1 MSSRRLVLLA
11 AIPFLLL
18 ALRAAAIDIT
28 VLPSPELQARYEK
41 LTHEFRCMQCQ
52 NNSIADSP
60 VGLASDLRREVKEQ
74 LIAGKSDDEIRAY
87 MVQRY
92 GNVILFT
99 PPLVASTAW
108 VWLFPVFAVIGG
120 AVIGV
125 VVVRRR
131 FVVHLGHLVVGDSRQ
146 LERVGGGGDVLDWRV
161 GGVDDLDVPVA
172 CAVHRTKPGVEVE
185 QGGHHALLFLQAH
198 RGRRNPEPRVT
209 ISRRDDVIENVNL
222 HW

>member
-1 MSSRRLVLLA
+1 MSARRLVLLA
-11 AIPFLLL
+11 AIPLLLL
-18 ALRAAAIDIT
+18 ALRVDAIDIT
-28 VLPSPELQARYEK
+28 VLPTPELQARYEK

-108 VWLFPVFAVIGG
+108 VWLFPVLAVIGG
-120 AVIGV
+120 AAIGV

-131 FVVHLGHLVVGDSRQ
+131 SKLLASDDSVVDS
-146 LERVGGGGDVLDWRV
+146 EE
-161 GGVDDLDVPVA
+161 VP
-172 CAVHRTKPGVEVE
+172 R
-185 QGGHHALLFLQAH
+185 
-198 RGRRNPEPRVT
+198 
-209 ISRRDDVIENVNL
+209 
-222 HW
+222 

>member
-1 MSSRRLVLLA
+1 MSARRLAVFAVIPLLM
-11 AIPFLLL
+11 LL

-28 VLPSPELQARYEK
+28 VLPTPELQARYEK

-131 FVVHLGHLVVGDSRQ
+131 SKLLASDDSVVDS
-146 LERVGGGGDVLDWRV
+146 E
-161 GGVDDLDVPVA
+161 
-172 CAVHRTKPGVEVE
+172 EV
-185 QGGHHALLFLQAH
+185 
-198 RGRRNPEPRVT
+198 
-209 ISRRDDVIENVNL
+209 SR
-222 HW
+222 